1 MSYVDLTGK
10 RVNIDNVA
18 VALARI
24 MKVPLRVVVRT
35 YGRDRRC
42 TVPVKQSA
50 RR

>member
-1 MSYVDLTGK
+1 MKQPAEVRSREELL
-10 RVNIDNVA
+10 RVF
-18 VALARI
+18 ARI
-24 MKVPLRVVVRT
+24 MRIPYRIVSKG

>member
-1 MSYVDLTGK
+1 MK
-10 RVNIDNVA
+10 QP
-18 VALARI
+18 ARI
-24 MKVPLRVVVRT
+24 RSQDELLRVLTRVMRLPYLIVLRG